1 MPTLPNTK
9 STLSLGL
16 LGWTDGCKIF
26 KALETSYLVLFAL
39 ILNNLLSA
47 ETLSQSTIYT
57 YHGKKK
63 PLNIIIQPQ
72 AEKKHVTQKYE
83 AL

>member
-1 MPTLPNTK
+1 MPKLPNTK

-57 YHGKKK
+57 SRGEKKH
-63 PLNIIIQPQ
+63 LNIIIQPHV
-72 AEKKHVTQKYE
+72 EKKNI
-83 AL
+83 